1 MKLHLVRK
9 GMPLMHEQGAPCDS
23 SDSSLSQVVNGHE
36 ARIRQA
42 REGDE
47 SAFAALVRDLYA
59 PLCTYLARLVGND
72 ELGQDLAQE
81 TLIRA
86 WTSLP
91 ELREEQYFKAWLYR
105 IATNL
110 ARSQLRRARLIRWLS
125 WTQTEKEA
133 SSALHIQ
140 GPEERVSEADLLQTV
155 LARLSPQYRTCL
167 LLQVIAGFS
176 QCEIAHLLGISE
188 KSVGSNVCRGREQ
201 FRRLYASLKGDP
213 E

>member
-1 MKLHLVRK
+1 ML
-9 GMPLMHEQGAPCDS
+9 EQGAPCDS
-23 SDSSLSQVVNGHE
+23 SGSSLSQIVHVYE
-36 ARIRQA
+36 ARIQQA
-42 REGDE
+42 RAGDE
-47 SAFAALVRDLYA
+47 NAFAALVCDLHA
-59 PLCTYLARLVGND
+59 PLCTYLARLVDND
-72 ELGQDLAQE
+72 ELGRDLAQE

-91 ELREEQYFKAWLYR
+91 ELREEQHFKAWLYR

-110 ARSQLRRARLIRWLS
+110 ARSHLRRTHLIRWLP
-125 WTQTEKEA
+125 WTQMEKETLP
-133 SSALHIQ
+133 ALHIQ
-140 GPEERVSEADLLQTV
+140 GPEEYVGEADLVQTV